1 MSEMASSFFFVG
13 KKDGKKCPC
22 QDYQYLNEWTKK
34 NAYPLPH
41 ISDLIDKLQ
50 GKVLFMKMD
59 IRWGYNNICIAEGNE
74 WKATFTTKYG
84 LFEPTV
90 MFFGL
95 TNSPATFQ
103 HMMDNIFVKE
113 LDKGWLLA
121 YMDDTLIA
129 TEDELPNTL
138 HVLNKPAKSS
148 KKTTSMLNP
157 KNVS

>member
-1 MSEMASSFFFVG
+1 M
-13 KKDGKKCPC
+13 
-22 QDYQYLNEWTKK
+22 
-34 NAYPLPH
+34 
-41 ISDLIDKLQ
+41 
-50 GKVLFMKMD
+50 
-59 IRWGYNNICIAEGNE
+59 CIAEGEE
-74 WKATFTTKYG
+74 WKAAFTTEYG